1 MSSTRPSGS
10 SGLGPSP
17 RVTVW
22 AWALYDWANSAYS
35 TILIT
40 VVMLYISQVVLVPRF
55 DGDVWGKTVYAW
67 CISVSMVLAAVL
79 SPMLGAMA
87 DVNRSKRRWL
97 ALTALGGAGV
107 ALIMA
112 AVPPSWPW
120 AVVAL
125 LVLTSLCFEL
135 SLGFYNAFLP
145 EITDEHSVNRVSALG
160 FALGYIGG
168 AIPLVLALGV
178 VSFGPRLGLH
188 TAEGQ
193 LRTGIAIMALW
204 WGVFSLPTLLV
215 LRDRGP
221 PPVRRQRLR
230 TAAANAA
237 REVAATLR
245 NIRRYRY
252 LALFLVGFLFYN
264 EGVQTVISQA
274 SVFGEHELHLD
285 KKELITLVLMVQ
297 FLALPGAILV
307 GWLSDHLGQK
317 TTLLGCLAVWV
328 ALLVAALVIR
338 SKVQF
343 WVMGGIVAMVM
354 GGTQSVSR
362 AIMGTMTPE
371 PRTGEFFG
379 FFNFSGKATSF
390 LGPNLFGWVLL
401 LTGSARAAVFSLV
414 GFFVLGGAIA
424 ARVDVARGRQQA
436 LATEATSPQP

>member
-1 MSSTRPSGS
+1 MSDTLESVHNAS
-10 SGLGPSP
+10 GPSP
-17 RVTVW
+17 RVKIW

-40 VVMLYISQVVLVPRF
+40 VVMLYISQVVLAPRF
-55 DGDVWGKTVYAW
+55 AGDVWGKTVYAW
-67 CISVSMVLAAVL
+67 CISISMVVAAVL
-79 SPMLGAMA
+79 SPVLGAMA

-97 ALTALGGAGV
+97 ALTALGGAGI
-107 ALIMA
+107 ALAMA
-112 AVPPSWPW
+112 AVPPQWPW
-120 AVVAL
+120 LVVIL
-125 LVLTSLCFEL
+125 LVLTSICFEL

-145 EITDEHSVNRVSALG
+145 EISDERTVNRVSALG
-160 FALGYIGG
+160 FGLGYIGG
-168 AIPLVLALGV
+168 AIPLVLAMGV
-178 VSFGPRLGLH
+178 VWFGPRFGLQ

-193 LRTGIAIMALW
+193 LRTGIAIMGLW
-204 WGVFSLPTLLV
+204 WGLFSLPTLLV

-221 PPVRRQRLR
+221 PPARRHRLR

-245 NIRRYRY
+245 NIRQYRY

-285 KKELITLVLMVQ
+285 KMELIALVLMVQ
-297 FLALPGAILV
+297 FLALPGAMVV
-307 GWLSDHLGQK
+307 GWLSDRLGQK
-317 TTLLGCLAVWV
+317 STLLGCLVVWV
-328 ALLVAALVIR
+328 GLLLAALVVR
-338 SKVQF
+338 SKAEF
-343 WVMGGIVAMVM
+343 WVMGGVVAMVM

-362 AIMGTMTPE
+362 AIMGVMTPE

-401 LTGSARAAVFSLV
+401 LTESARAAVFSLV
-414 GFFVLGGAIA
+414 VFFVLGGAIA

-436 LATEATSPQP
+436 LGTHAPSPRT

>member
-1 MSSTRPSGS
+1 MSDTPESVQNTS
-10 SGLGPSP
+10 GPSL
-17 RVTVW
+17 RAKIW

-40 VVMLYISQVVLVPRF
+40 VVMLYISQVVLAPRF
-55 DGDVWGKTVYAW
+55 AGDVWGKTVYAW
-67 CISVSMVLAAVL
+67 CISISMVLAAVL
-79 SPMLGAMA
+79 SPVLGAMA

-97 ALTALGGAGV
+97 ALTALGGAGI
-107 ALIMA
+107 ALTMA
-112 AVPPSWPW
+112 AVPPQWPW
-120 AVVAL
+120 LVVIL
-125 LVLTSLCFEL
+125 LVLTSICFEL

-145 EITDEHSVNRVSALG
+145 EITDERTVNRVSALG
-160 FALGYIGG
+160 FGLGYIGG
-168 AIPLVLALGV
+168 AVPLVLAMGV
-178 VSFGPRLGLH
+178 VWFGPRFGLR

-193 LRTGIAIMALW
+193 LRTGIAIMGLW
-204 WGVFSLPTLLV
+204 WGLFSLPTLLV

-221 PPVRRQRLR
+221 PPTRRHRLR

-245 NIRRYRY
+245 NIRQYRY

-285 KKELITLVLMVQ
+285 KMELIALVLMVQ

-307 GWLSDHLGQK
+307 GWLSDRLGQK
-317 TTLLGCLAVWV
+317 STLLACLVVWV
-328 ALLVAALVIR
+328 GLLLAALVIR
-338 SKVQF
+338 SKVEF

-371 PRTGEFFG
+371 FRTGEFFG

-414 GFFVLGGAIA
+414 VFFVLGGAIA

-436 LATEATSPQP
+436 LASRCPSPHT

>member
-1 MSSTRPSGS
+1 MSSRTE
-10 SGLGPSP
+10 SGLGESGPS
-17 RVTVW
+17 VQAKVW

-40 VVMLYISQVVLVPRF
+40 VVMLYISQEVF
-55 DGDVWGKTVYAW
+55 AGDVWGKTVYAW

-79 SPMLGAMA
+79 SPVLGAMA

-107 ALIMA
+107 ALGMA
-112 AVPPSWPW
+112 AVPPHWRW
-120 AVVAL
+120 VVVPL

-145 EITDEHSVNRVSALG
+145 EISDEGTVNRVSALG
-160 FALGYIGG
+160 FALGYLGG
-168 AIPLVLALGV
+168 AIPLILALGV
-178 VSFGPRLGLH
+178 VWFGPQVGLN
-188 TAEGQ
+188 TRAGQ
-193 LRTGIAIMALW
+193 LRVGIALMGLW
-204 WGVFSLPTLLV
+204 WGGFSLPSLLV
-215 LRDRGP
+215 LRDRGQP
-221 PPVRRQRLR
+221 PATRQRLGA
-230 TAAANAA
+230 AAANAA
-237 REVAATLR
+237 REVATTLR
-245 NIRRYRY
+245 NIRQYRY
-252 LALFLVGFLFYN
+252 LALFLLGFLFYN

-274 SVFGEHELHLD
+274 SVFGEHELHLGTM
-285 KKELITLVLMVQ
+285 ELIALVLMVQ
-297 FLALPGAILV
+297 FLALPGAVLV
-307 GWLSDHLGQK
+307 GWLSDRLGQK
-317 TTLLGCLAVWV
+317 PTLLGCLAVWL
-328 ALLVAALVIR
+328 ALLLAALVIQ

-362 AIMGTMTPE
+362 AIMGVMTPE
-371 PRTGEFFG
+371 GRTGEFFG

-414 GFFVLGGAIA
+414 VFFLLGGAIA

-436 LATEATSPQP
+436 LASQPPSSA

>member
-1 MSSTRPSGS
+1 MSNIPPLERTVT
-10 SGLGPSP
+10 GPSR

-40 VVMLYISQVVLVPRF
+40 VVMLYISQVVLPPRF
-55 DGDVWGKTVYAW
+55 NGDVLGKTVYAW

-79 SPMLGAMA
+79 SPVLGAMA

-107 ALIMA
+107 ALAMA
-112 AVPPSWPW
+112 AVPPTWPW

-125 LVLTSLCFEL
+125 LVLASLCFEL

-145 EITDEHSVNRVSALG
+145 EITDEHTVNRVSALG

-168 AIPLVLALGV
+168 AIPLVMALGV
-178 VSFGPRLGLH
+178 VSFGPRLSLQTVG
-188 TAEGQ
+188 GQ
-193 LRTGIAIMALW
+193 LRTGIAIMGLW

-221 PPVRRQRLR
+221 PPVQRQRLR

-245 NIRRYRY
+245 NIRQYRY

-274 SVFGEHELHLD
+274 SVFGEHELDLG
-285 KKELITLVLMVQ
+285 KTELIALVLMVQ
-297 FLALPGAILV
+297 FLALPGAMLV
-307 GWLSDHLGQK
+307 GWLSDRLGQK
-317 TTLLGCLAVWV
+317 STLLTCLAVWV
-328 ALLVAALVIR
+328 ALLLAALVVSTKIE
-338 SKVQF
+338 F

-414 GFFVLGGAIA
+414 VFFVLGGAIA
-424 ARVDVARGRQQA
+424 ARVDVVRGRQQA
-436 LATEATSPQP
+436 LAADPRSPGT

>member
-1 MSSTRPSGS
+1 MSDTPESVQNTS
-10 SGLGPSP
+10 GPSL
-17 RVTVW
+17 RAKIW

-40 VVMLYISQVVLVPRF
+40 VVMLYISQVVLAPRF
-55 DGDVWGKTVYAW
+55 AGDVWGKTVYAW
-67 CISVSMVLAAVL
+67 CISISMVLAAVL
-79 SPMLGAMA
+79 SPVLGAMA

-97 ALTALGGAGV
+97 ALTALGGAGI
-107 ALIMA
+107 ALTMA
-112 AVPPSWPW
+112 AVPPQWPW
-120 AVVAL
+120 LVVIL
-125 LVLTSLCFEL
+125 LVLTSICFEL

-145 EITDEHSVNRVSALG
+145 EITDERTVNRVSALG
-160 FALGYIGG
+160 FGLGYIGG
-168 AIPLVLALGV
+168 AVPLVLAMGV
-178 VSFGPRLGLH
+178 VWFGPRFGLR

-193 LRTGIAIMALW
+193 LRTGIAIMGLW
-204 WGVFSLPTLLV
+204 WGLFSLPTLLV

-221 PPVRRQRLR
+221 PPTRRHRLR

-245 NIRRYRY
+245 NIRQYRY

-285 KKELITLVLMVQ
+285 KMELIALVLMVQ

-307 GWLSDHLGQK
+307 GWLSDRLGQK
-317 TTLLGCLAVWV
+317 STLLACLVVWV
-328 ALLVAALVIR
+328 GLLLAALVIR
-338 SKVQF
+338 SKVEF

-371 PRTGEFFG
+371 FRTGEFFG

-414 GFFVLGGAIA
+414 VFFVLGGAIA

-436 LATEATSPQP
+436 LASRSPSPHT

>member
-1 MSSTRPSGS
+1 MSRNIHDVAGNRHPSN
-10 SGLGPSP
+10 
-17 RVTVW
+17 RATVW

-40 VVMLYISQVVLVPRF
+40 VVMLYISQVVLAPRYA
-55 DGDVWGKTVYAW
+55 GDVWGKTVYAW
-67 CISVSMVLAAVL
+67 SISASMVLAAVL
-79 SPMLGAMA
+79 SPVLGAMA

-97 ALTALGGAGV
+97 ALTALGGASV
-107 ALIMA
+107 ALAMA
-112 AVPPSWPW
+112 AVPPNWPW
-120 AVVAL
+120 AVVLL

-145 EITDEHSVNRVSALG
+145 EISDERTVNRVSALG
-160 FALGYIGG
+160 FALGYLGG

-178 VSFGPRLGLH
+178 VFFGRTLGLE
-188 TAEGQ
+188 TLASQ
-193 LRTGIAIMALW
+193 LRVGIALMGLW
-204 WGVFSLPTLLV
+204 WGGFSLPALWV

-221 PPVRRQRLR
+221 PPAKRQRLV
-230 TAAANAA
+230 AAAARAA
-237 REVAATLR
+237 REVATTLR
-245 NIRRYRY
+245 NIRQYRY

-274 SVFGEHELHLD
+274 SVFGQHELHLGTM
-285 KKELITLVLMVQ
+285 ELIALVLMVQ
-297 FLALPGAILV
+297 FLALPGAMLV
-307 GWLSDHLGQK
+307 GWLSDCLGQK
-317 TTLLGCLAVWV
+317 STLMGCLAVWL
-328 ALLVAALVIR
+328 ALLLAALVVR
-338 SKVQF
+338 SKVEF

-362 AIMGTMTPE
+362 AIMGMMTPE

-401 LTGSARAAVFSLV
+401 LSGSARAAVFSLV
-414 GFFVLGGAIA
+414 VFFILGGAIA

-436 LATEATSPQP
+436 LASGPDSAVR